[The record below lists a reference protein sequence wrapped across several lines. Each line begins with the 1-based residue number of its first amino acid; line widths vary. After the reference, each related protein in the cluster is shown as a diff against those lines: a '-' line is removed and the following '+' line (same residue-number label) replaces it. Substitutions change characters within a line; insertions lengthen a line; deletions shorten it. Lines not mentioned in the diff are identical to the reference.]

1 MNDREKVTIVIN
13 DLLKYKTDK
22 DKSKT
27 IDWIL
32 KFANTTNQEQTLP
45 IDSVVGQSEQ
55 YCECKTPKP
64 FIADELYMCC
74 DNCDREVED

>member
-32 KFANTTNQEQTLP
+32 NFANTTSQEQTLP
-45 IDSVVGQSEQ
+45 IDSVSGSA
-55 YCECKTPKP
+55 CKHEYAFLIPKKGG
-64 FIADELYMCC
+64 ALHCGD
-74 DNCDREVED
+74 CDRHLLQNDC